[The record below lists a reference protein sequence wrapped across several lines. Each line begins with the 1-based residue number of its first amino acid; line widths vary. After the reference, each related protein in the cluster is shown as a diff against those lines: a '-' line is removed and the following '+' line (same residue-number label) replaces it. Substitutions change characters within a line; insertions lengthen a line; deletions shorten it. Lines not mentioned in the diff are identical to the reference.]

1 MARTSHSTR
10 SGGRQTRTAGPSREV
25 AGPVA
30 DRRTR
35 RRDPRSSR
43 PLAAG
48 QALVVMVVALAL
60 AAVLGAPGLRS
71 TADHMAPG
79 LWRSTA
85 TALVHP
91 LAATASLL
99 RLDSPQRL
107 VDSWRAPKEPA
118 PQADLATSASR
129 DTTATPVTATR
140 EGTVITAA
148 DPLRVWVAGDSM
160 VEPVG
165 NALMNRSDKLRSLKP
180 YMTFRISSG
189 LCRPDFYNWPKAM
202 RQAMTKQHPE
212 ASVVMFGGNDYQD
225 MFVAGKELARFTPE
239 WTKEYERRVAQVIQ
253 ILTEG
258 GRRLYWL
265 GAPVM
270 RDPQRSTYAAELN
283 DIYRRVC
290 ARYPRVTYVD
300 TWSLLSNSKG
310 RYTAYL
316 ANGEGKMERI
326 REPDGEHFTDIGGNR
341 LAAVIIGALR
351 NHWTLGQ

>member
-1 MARTSHSTR
+1 MD
-10 SGGRQTRTAGPSREV
+10 
-25 AGPVA
+25 
-30 DRRTR
+30 DRRTH
-35 RRDPRSSR
+35 RRDPRISR

-71 TADHMAPG
+71 TAESMAPG
-79 LWRSTA
+79 FWRSTA
-85 TALVHP
+85 MALVRP
-91 LAATASLL
+91 LAATVGLL
-99 RLDSPQRL
+99 RLDRPQRL
-107 VDSWRAPKEPA
+107 VDSWRNPKESSPSTEAGPA
-118 PQADLATSASR
+118 ASASR
-129 DTTATPVTATR
+129 DTTATAGTATR

-148 DPLRVWVAGDSM
+148 DPLRIWVAGDSM

-165 NALMNRSDKLRSLKP
+165 NALLNRSEKLRSFKP
-180 YMTFRISSG
+180 HMTFRISSG
-189 LCRPDFYNWPKAM
+189 LCRPDFFNWPKTM
-202 RQAMTKQHPE
+202 RQVITKQHPE
-212 ASVVMFGGNDYQD
+212 VSVVMFGGNDYQD
-225 MFVAGKELARFTPE
+225 IFVGGRELTRFTPE

-258 GRRLYWL
+258 GGRLYWL

-270 RDPQRSTYAAELN
+270 RDPQRSTYAAELD

-300 TWSLLSNSKG
+300 TWSLVSDSKG

-316 ANGEGKMERI
+316 ANSEGKMERI
-326 REPDGEHFTDIGGNR
+326 REPDGEHLTDIGGNR

-351 NHWTLGQ
+351 NHWTLSQ